1 MYVYC
6 MFCETQRC
14 KVIAK
19 LMEIRGAM
27 RSFSPQIVRRQR
39 KKGQNLEKQFDLL
52 PGYVFVYSEQP
63 ITVTITPANA
73 YYKINWVSDDPSIV
87 SVKGNGTSAIVYSG
101 NKTGVVNV
109 TAIATDSNGA
119 EVRRVCA
126 IQVSSKSNA
135 FDP

>member
-52 PGYVFVYSEQP
+52 PGYVFVFSEERMVDYTQFFGMDLGYFLGPALGGFIVDGSGYS
-63 ITVTITPANA
+63 AM
-73 YYKINWVSDDPSIV
+73 YLC
-87 SVKGNGTSAIVYSG
+87 
-101 NKTGVVNV
+101 TGV
-109 TAIATDSNGA
+109 IP
-119 EVRRVCA
+119 
-126 IQVSSKSNA
+126 QVICLILFIVGLFTKK
-135 FDP
+135 

>member
-39 KKGQNLEKQFDLL
+39 KKG
-52 PGYVFVYSEQP
+52 
-63 ITVTITPANA
+63 
-73 YYKINWVSDDPSIV
+73 
-87 SVKGNGTSAIVYSG
+87 
-101 NKTGVVNV
+101 
-109 TAIATDSNGA
+109 
-119 EVRRVCA
+119 
-126 IQVSSKSNA
+126 
-135 FDP
+135 